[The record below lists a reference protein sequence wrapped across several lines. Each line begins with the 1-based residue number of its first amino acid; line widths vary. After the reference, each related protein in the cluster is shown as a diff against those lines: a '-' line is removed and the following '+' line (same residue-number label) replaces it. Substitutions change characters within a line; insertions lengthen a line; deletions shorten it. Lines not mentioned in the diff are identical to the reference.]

1 MRTLR
6 LSVIDRC
13 PHRCGYCRPGLLT
26 PFVDR
31 GSWLSPADYARL
43 APVFAELGVEKVRFT
58 GGEPLLRTDLEDVL
72 SAVRVG
78 LPRADLAVTT
88 NGLLLSTRLRALA
101 RAGLSRATVH
111 VDTLDP
117 SRYRTLMG
125 EGDVARVLDGVLDAR
140 EVLAEVKLNVVV
152 QRGRNDDELLE
163 FLEWSRVH
171 RVEVRFIE
179 LMNTGS
185 AIAYARESFVSGREI
200 VTAVR
205 ARVGARPL
213 IRLRPSDPAS
223 RFVTDHG
230 VVFGVIASDTE
241 PFCDACNRL
250 RLTVDGRLRGCLYE
264 GAGVPLREAA
274 RTSGFEQLSALVRD
288 AVAHKRSHHPS
299 RGRRLTLFSM
309 SERGG

>member
-13 PHRCGYCRPGLLT
+13 SYRCGYCRPGLLT

-31 GSWLSPADYARL
+31 GAWLSPADYARL
-43 APVFAELGVEKVRFT
+43 APAFAELGVDKVRFT
-58 GGEPLLRTDLEDVL
+58 GGEPLLRTDLEDVVA
-72 SAVRVG
+72 AVRAG

-88 NGLLLSTRLRALA
+88 NGLLLSSRLRALA
-101 RAGLSRATVH
+101 RAGLSRVTVH

-117 SRYRTLMG
+117 ARYRALMG
-125 EGDVARVLDGVLDAR
+125 DGDVARVLAGVLDAR

-152 QRGRNDDELLE
+152 QRGRNDHELLD
-163 FLEWSRVH
+163 FLGWSRAH

-185 AIAYARESFVSGREI
+185 STDYARESFISGREI
-200 VTAVR
+200 VASVR

-213 IRLRPSDPAS
+213 VRLRPSDPAS
-223 RFVTDHG
+223 RFVTDDG

-264 GAGVPLREAA
+264 SAGVPLRDAV
-274 RTSGFEQLSALVRD
+274 RTLDHAQLSALVRD
-288 AVAHKRSHHPS
+288 AAAQKRSHHPS
-299 RGRRLTLFSM
+299 RARRLRPFSM